1 MNEEPERDGEM
12 NERAEWD
19 EEMDERRRVMDEELE
34 LDGERNEWAE
44 WDGEVNLDWR
54 GITRYIAWYVDKD
67 VCSYEEI
74 IDTLQKAAEFC
85 PWRMFLH
92 ELCRDIYLN
101 RCTVDEVMERLSDD
115 GFGAEQ

>member
-19 EEMDERRRVMDEELE
+19 EEMDEELE
-34 LDGERNEWAE
+34 LDGERNEWDDEMDE
-44 WDGEVNLDWR
+44 WPEWINLLDWR
-54 GITRYIAWYVDKD
+54 EKTRYIAWYVDKD

-92 ELCRDIYLN
+92 ELCREIYSN
-101 RCTVDEVMERLSDD
+101 HCTVDEVMERLSDD